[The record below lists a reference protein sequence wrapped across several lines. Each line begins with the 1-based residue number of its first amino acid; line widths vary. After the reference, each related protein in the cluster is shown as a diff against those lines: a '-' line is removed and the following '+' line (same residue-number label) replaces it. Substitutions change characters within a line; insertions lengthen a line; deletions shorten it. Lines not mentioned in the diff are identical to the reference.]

1 MDAFIKKISDG
12 IKTELEDVNLPTKK
26 RLNENE
32 KKVGYA
38 LVEILEN
45 WERAFQSMEGGSKYN
60 KNSVLETMRNYTNLS
75 TKDIRLSMKRF
86 KDLYEV
92 LKQHGL

>member
-1 MDAFIKKISDG
+1 MKLKMRIYHPK
-12 IKTELEDVNLPTKK
+12 
-26 RLNENE
+26 NENE

-45 WERAFQSMEGGSKYN
+45 WEDTFEAMDGGSKYN

-75 TKDIRLSMKRF
+75 TKDIRIAMKRY
-86 KDLYEV
+86 KDLYEI
-92 LKQHGL
+92 LKNKGL